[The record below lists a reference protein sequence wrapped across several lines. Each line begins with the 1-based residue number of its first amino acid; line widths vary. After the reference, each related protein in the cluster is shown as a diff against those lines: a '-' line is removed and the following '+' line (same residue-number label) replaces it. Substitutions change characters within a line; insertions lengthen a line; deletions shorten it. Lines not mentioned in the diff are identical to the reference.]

1 MQIKVKLY
9 ATFRKYAPTGLP
21 LGESFD
27 VKLPSNTIKALI
39 HHLGIPEKE
48 RIIVLINGIRITN
61 LEDKVQSNDLVVIFP
76 LIGGG

>member
-9 ATFRKYAPTGLP
+9 ATFRKYAPKGLA
-21 LGESFD
+21 LGEAFD
-27 VKLPSNTIKALI
+27 VKLSHNTIRGLM

-48 RIIVLINGIRITN
+48 RVIVLINRIRITN
-61 LEDKVQSNDLVVIFP
+61 LEHELKSNDLVVIFP